1 MIRDR
6 IIDKVRL
13 DLIGP
18 SEILDDEGI
27 CSGVIEENPMIKYL
41 SGILEPC
48 KPRLSE
54 ENDELDESEKSF
66 EDAITSTSQSSMG
79 ISFVVTPQSRLSIK
93 IYFGIYSRE
102 EKSYKRESI
111 SKSILLLTSDIQSG
125 FSSTKLFE
133 DDNKTLEMM
142 FVNRSQEVGGI
153 MIISI
158 VNTTKLDENRRPKY
172 NESFFQLE
180 LEVESSNGFLPLK
193 NSDTDLTR
201 DDKLNKLLYRDF
213 LRFANGHGCSVD
225 SIVEHDLCK
234 VVRSTFLPDFVID
247 KLVHSEINF
256 NAETI
261 RYNMAEMMDGNI
273 ITNWLPKL
281 HLITIEYTKWCLQQ
295 KNSEYNELLDVVNS
309 NRNAIDLVIKRI
321 ERGIELIEKDEN
333 VCRAFVLMNEAM
345 LLQQLRSKQTI
356 HDFHSTTTYSAI
368 NPFDKNTWP
377 EVEKFEFGQ
386 WRLFQI
392 AFILMNIGAIA
403 GSEEQ
408 DRIAGDFFDLIWFPT
423 GGGKTEAYLGLSAFT
438 LYWELLEDEQNIGVS
453 ILMRYTLRLLSSQ
466 QFERASA
473 LIVACNDVKVKYA
486 ILGSDISIGLW
497 VGQATTPNT
506 RTQAIAAFEEMKIG
520 GENKFS
526 VSKCPRCMT
535 EFGKFND
542 KGVLNGFKEGN
553 FGIEFHC
560 YVCNLDNAKLP
571 IFVVDD
577 DIKREKPKLLIGTVD
592 KFALLAW
599 DSNNRHLLGVDVP
612 RAGLNKPIKLII
624 QDELHLIDGPLGTVV
639 GVYEIALDYIFYA
652 QKIRPKRIGSTATIS
667 RAFEQLLNLYGKKE
681 TEIQFF
687 PQPYLTVKDNFF
699 SKSISSDTA
708 RKYVGLYANSSP
720 SLKTTQYRLTASLLQ
735 ASKLSLIGVPDCLEE
750 SYQTVISYFNT
761 LKDLGHTRSMLAD
774 DIPQHMK
781 VIHRSWDLD
790 KDERRYVDDFG
801 IVELTSRVKSSDLVE
816 NMDRLFKRSIDRG
829 KVDICLATNMISV
842 GLDVPRLATMIIN
855 KQPKSTAE
863 YIQASSRVGRGAI
876 PGLVW
881 MLYAPNRSR
890 DRSYFEQFKYYHST
904 LQKNVEPASVT
915 PFAKPARERALP
927 GVLISILRNC
937 PNSMHKDSPIHKIEE
952 AQWSS
957 ISEFIKNRCQLID
970 PQEMSDLELQLA
982 DFLQR
987 WNQGYNRYSSFGD
1000 DAALAGI
1007 RAFITFEQEA
1017 NSRAQT
1023 PRPFPILT
1031 SMRSVDI
1038 EENVDY
1044 LQL

>member
-1 MIRDR
+1 MVRDK
-6 IIDKVRL
+6 IIDIVRL

-18 SEILDDEGI
+18 SENLDDKDL
-27 CSGVIEENPMIKYL
+27 CSGSIDENPMIKYL
-41 SGILEPC
+41 SGILEPN
-48 KPRLSE
+48 KPNLME
-54 ENDELDESEKSF
+54 DINLFDESEKSF
-66 EDAITSTSQSSMG
+66 EDAITSTSQSGMG
-79 ISFVVTPQSRLSIK
+79 ISFVVTPKAHLSIK
-93 IYFGIYSRE
+93 VHFGIYSRE
-102 EKSYKRESI
+102 ENLYKRKSI
-111 SKSILLLTSDIQSG
+111 SKSFLFLTSDIQLG
-125 FSSTKLFE
+125 FSSLKLFE
-133 DDNKTLEMM
+133 DENKTLEMV
-142 FVNRSQEVGGI
+142 FVNRSNEGGGL

-158 VNTTKLDENRRPKY
+158 VNTTKLQENRRPKY
-172 NESFFQLE
+172 NESFFQLA
-180 LEVESSNGFLPLK
+180 LEIESSIGFLPLK
-193 NSDTDLTR
+193 NSDSDLSR
-201 DDKLNKLLYRDF
+201 DDKLNKLLYSDY
-213 LRFANGHGCSVD
+213 LRYANGHGCSVD
-225 SIVEHDLCK
+225 TIVENNVCK

-247 KLVHSEINF
+247 KLVHSEISVDS
-256 NAETI
+256 EI
-261 RYNMAEMMDGNI
+261 VSYSMAEMMDGKHI
-273 ITNWLPKL
+273 AKWLPKL
-281 HLITIEYTKWCLQQ
+281 HLIPKEYKKWCLKQDV
-295 KNSEYNELLDVVNS
+295 SECYDLSDVVNANGKS
-309 NRNAIDLVIKRI
+309 IDLVIQRI
-321 ERGIELIEKDEN
+321 ERGIELIEKDEKI
-333 VCRAFVLMNEAM
+333 RLAFVLMNEAM
-345 LLQQLRSKQTI
+345 LLQQLRSKQSVQ
-356 HDFHSTTTYSAI
+356 DFNLTVTYNAI

-377 EVEKFEFGQ
+377 KVEKFEFGQ

-403 GSEEQ
+403 GNEEQ

-438 LYWELLEDEQNIGVS
+438 LFWELIEDEEVIGVS
-453 ILMRYTLRLLSSQ
+453 IIMRYTLRLLSSQ

-473 LIVACNDVKVKYA
+473 LIVACNDVKAKYS

-506 RTQAIAAFEEMKIG
+506 RAKAMEAFEEMKMG

-526 VSKCPRCMT
+526 VSKCPRCMA
-535 EFGKFND
+535 EFGKCNEN
-542 KGVLNGFKEGN
+542 GILNGFKEGDY
-553 FGIEFHC
+553 GIEFHC

-571 IFVVDD
+571 IYVVDE

-599 DSNNRHLLGVDVP
+599 DPNNRYLLGVDVP
-612 RAGLNKPIKLII
+612 SAGLNKPIKLII
-624 QDELHLIDGPLGTVV
+624 QDELHLIDGPLGTIV
-639 GVYEIALDYIFYA
+639 GLYEIALDYIFHA

-687 PQPYLTVKDNFF
+687 PQPYITVRDNFF
-699 SKSISSDTA
+699 SKSILSPTA

-735 ASKLSLIGVPDCLEE
+735 ASKLSIKGISDSLEE
-750 SYQTVISYFNT
+750 SYQTIISYFNT

-781 VIHRSWDLD
+781 VIHRSWNLD
-790 KDERRYVDDFG
+790 KEDRRYVDDFG

-816 NMDRLFKRSIDRG
+816 NMDRLFKSSVDKG

-937 PNSMHKDSPIHKIEE
+937 PNSSHKDSPINKIEE
-952 AQWSS
+952 AQWRS
-957 ISEFIKNRCQLID
+957 ISEFIKKRCQLID
-970 PQEMSDLELQLA
+970 LQEIGDLELQLS

-987 WNQGYNRYSSFGD
+987 WNQGYNRYSSFGE
-1000 DAALAGI
+1000 DAALAGLK
-1007 RAFITFEQEA
+1007 AFITFEQEG
-1017 NSRAQT
+1017 NSPTQK

-1038 EENVDY
+1038 EENIDY
-1044 LQL
+1044 LQ